1 MPGCGPAGIDAD
13 HDAGH
18 QVIVFLIPFC
28 VSFDMFFCNGIHIDR
43 IAKFSG
49 RVCADPDGVHFFQL
63 AVFVVFEF
71 CIMLARKKTAKIVH
85 HPAFERIGRLER
97 VLRFHVNNELSGP
110 AGIWKRRFE
119 QNVEYDFSFLHRA
132 VFLVDSCDAWHRI
145 VMHRHFADAGHA
157 FDIQF
162 FDILRGQIFV
172 FGNTACQ
179 DPGKDL
185 PVGKQ
190 LFA

>member
-1 MPGCGPAGIDAD
+1 M
-13 HDAGH
+13 
-18 QVIVFLIPFC
+18 
-28 VSFDMFFCNGIHIDR
+28 SFDMFICNGLYIDHI
-43 IAKFSG
+43 AEFSG
-49 RVCADPDGVHFFQL
+49 HVCADPDGVHFFQL

-71 CIMLARKKTAKIVH
+71 CIMLARKETAKIID

-97 VLRFHVNNELSGP
+97 ILRFHVNNELSGP

-119 QNVEYDFSFLHRA
+119 QNVEYDFSFLHCA
-132 VFLVDSCDAWHRI
+132 VFLVDSCDA
-145 VMHRHFADAGHA
+145 RHD

-162 FDILRGQIFV
+162 FNILRGQIFV

-190 LFA
+190 LLA